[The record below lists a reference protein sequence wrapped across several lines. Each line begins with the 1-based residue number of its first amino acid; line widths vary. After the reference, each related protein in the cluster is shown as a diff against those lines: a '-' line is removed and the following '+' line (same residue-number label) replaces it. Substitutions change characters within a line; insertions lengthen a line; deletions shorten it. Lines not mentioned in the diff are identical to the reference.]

1 MMGDLDDTDAEAV
14 SAVCRSIGE
23 ILTEYGE
30 TDLRKL
36 TKVRFREMV
45 KGAIATWEEE
55 KNCARADNNI
65 LG

>member
-1 MMGDLDDTDAEAV
+1 MGDLDDANAEAV

-23 ILTEYGE
+23 ILIDYGE

-55 KNCARADNNI
+55 RASARANDNS

>member
-1 MMGDLDDTDAEAV
+1 MGDLDDADAEAV

-45 KGAIATWEEE
+45 KGAIATWEEA
-55 KNCARADNNI
+55 KTRARANNNPM
-65 LG
+65 G